1 MSVKNNHINKLKNEN
16 HMISSIDAE
25 KEFDKIQDDF
35 ILKVLKRIELGWHYL
50 NLIKSMTNPQ
60 PTLS

>member
-35 ILKVLKRIELGWHYL
+35 ILKVLKRIELG
-50 NLIKSMTNPQ
+50 
-60 PTLS
+60 